1 LFISVALTTCKGA
14 GDDKN
19 SVIQFTDIKTANGV
33 HNTDL
38 IRNSGIF
45 TCEHPGLYLIS
56 VYIQSYQLQNVYY
69 VLKNNNTI
77 AEGYSSLTTSVTV
90 IQQLTV
96 NDTISVTGKLYVYCR
111 NKSCLNILQIQ

>member
-1 LFISVALTTCKGA
+1 VAA
-14 GDDKN
+14 
-19 SVIQFTDIKTANGV
+19 ANGI
-33 HNTDL
+33 HNTDS

-45 TCEHPGLYLIS
+45 TCENPGLYLIS

-90 IQQLTV
+90 IKQLTV
-96 NDTISVTGKLYVYCR
+96 NDTISVTGKLYVYGR